1 MNTQEYIDAIIEHS
15 IVQEFA
21 LLGLID
27 RLIKDGIF
35 FDTDDDRGEM
45 AAKVTAESQ
54 KAWDNSSPQE
64 RADLMAIAK
73 ESFELH
79 GITLEP

>member
-1 MNTQEYIDAIIEHS
+1 MNQQEYINAIIEHS
-15 IVQEFA
+15 IIQEFA
-21 LLGLID
+21 LLGLVD

-35 FDTDDDRGEM
+35 FDPADDRESM

-54 KAWDNSSPQE
+54 KAWNNSRPQD
-64 RADLMAIAK
+64 RADLIAIAK
-73 ESFELH
+73 QALELR